1 MTVAIAFAAGSYGTY
16 LEWCLT
22 TLTSKDPIIAPFTS
36 CGNSHGFVGNHL
48 RNFLGWQ
55 NYHRSGRCV
64 EFFRV
69 HPKTQK
75 EESISNNLN
84 EVCKTVDWLIHLY
97 PDKNSI
103 LLCINNSCSKIYNDW
118 WSVQFSKCI
127 DLEKIYKNWPVD
139 RNIKIED
146 VPIWIKRE
154 FLSFYLMPAWFDQVE
169 WYHPDQWSHTN
180 AQVITISELLFD
192 FTSTIQKIQQHCQ
205 LKFVRPI
212 TDLIPYH
219 AQNLNLQS
227 HLGQDQ
233 LCNTIINSITNNI
246 EFEWSALPIVSEA
259 WLQWELRN
267 QGWEI
272 QCEGLDIMPTSSI
285 QLKKLLHRLT

>member
-1 MTVAIAFAAGSYGTY
+1 MTVAIAFNGGAYGTY

-22 TLTSKDPIIAPFTS
+22 TLSSKDPIIAPFTDR
-36 CGNSHGFVGNHL
+36 GNSHNFVGNHL
-48 RNFLGWQ
+48 ANFSGWQ
-55 NYHRSGRCV
+55 NYHHLGHRV
-64 EFFRV
+64 DFFRF

-75 EESISNNLN
+75 EESISKNLN
-84 EVCKTVDWLIHLY
+84 EVCKSVDSMIYLY

-103 LLCINNSCSKIYNDW
+103 LLCINNWHFKIYSDW
-118 WSVQFSKCI
+118 WGVQFSKYI
-127 DLEKIYKNWPVD
+127 DPEKIYNNWPVD
-139 RNIKIED
+139 QNIKIED
-146 VPIWIKRE
+146 VPRWVNRE
-154 FLSFYLMPAWFDQVE
+154 FLSFYLMPSWFDQVE
-169 WYHPDQWSHTN
+169 WYHPDSWSSPN
-180 AQVITISELLFD
+180 AQVITVNELLFD
-192 FTSTIQKIQQHCQ
+192 FTSTIQKIQRHCQ

-219 AQNLNLQS
+219 EQNLKLQL

-246 EFEWSALPIVSEA
+246 EFEWGTLPIASEA

-272 QCEGLDIMPTSSI
+272 QCQGLDIMPTSSI
-285 QLKKLLHRLT
+285 QLKKLLYRPT